1 MTIIAY
7 EFLYFISFIT
17 IAPILTNLIWM
28 TMRTMMIVI
37 ILSNLFSKTADILR
51 VGLVCTFVTHWQD
64 RQGQAGDSNQ
74 IQSWKTWEAESMS
87 LPRPGRKSRRCPLDL
102 KHQTGTVWIR
112 AGCFLRHKK
121 LNQNKAPSDTF
132 TKLTTIKKKKK
143 TMCKAACLVGEGRG
157 WPPLHKPTCTHPF
170 PHSGPE
176 TAWSLRTEAGRT
188 GNQCQQMQ
196 VIMNLKP
203 ALQNRKQFTNKN
215 KQNIRVLWRPALSDT
230 FKG

>member
-1 MTIIAY
+1 
-7 EFLYFISFIT
+7 
-17 IAPILTNLIWM
+17 
-28 TMRTMMIVI
+28 MIVI

-132 TKLTTIKKKKK
+132 TKLTTIKKKKRQCARQHVWWVRAEVGHPCTNPHAHTPSLTQAPRRPDPCALKLGERATSASKCRSSWIWSPLCK
-143 TMCKAACLVGEGRG
+143 TEN
-157 WPPLHKPTCTHPF
+157 
-170 PHSGPE
+170 
-176 TAWSLRTEAGRT
+176 SLQTKISRTYVYCGD
-188 GNQCQQMQ
+188 QPCQ
-196 VIMNLKP
+196 IHLKG
-203 ALQNRKQFTNKN
+203 KC
-215 KQNIRVLWRPALSDT
+215 
-230 FKG
+230 